1 MEQDLIRERYDLSMA
16 RIQEILTEETVPEN
30 YRDYFRK
37 VTEFI
42 IQCGEV
48 LKAKEDGSLDQM
60 TLEGEQ
66 MDLYVNANDIM
77 QF

>member
-37 VTEFI
+37 VTEFHYPVRRGLK
-42 IQCGEV
+42 GERGR
-48 LKAKEDGSLDQM
+48 KPGSDD
-60 TLEGEQ
+60 TGRGKN
-66 MDLYVNANDIM
+66 VKP
-77 QF
+77 

>member
-42 IQCGEV
+42 IQCGDSYECLTV
-48 LKAKEDGSLDQM
+48 TMAQGRDC
-60 TLEGEQ
+60 
-66 MDLYVNANDIM
+66 
-77 QF
+77 

>member
-48 LKAKEDGSLDQM
+48 LK
-60 TLEGEQ
+60 GERGRKSGA
-66 MDLYVNANDIM
+66 DDTGRGKNVKP
-77 QF
+77 

>member
-48 LKAKEDGSLDQM
+48 LRRKR
-60 TLEGEQ
+60 T
-66 MDLYVNANDIM
+66 
-77 QF
+77 

>member
-42 IQCGEV
+42 IQCG
-48 LKAKEDGSLDQM
+48 LKGKRGRKTGSDD
-60 TLEGEQ
+60 TGRGKN
-66 MDLYVNANDIM
+66 VKS
-77 QF
+77 

>member
-42 IQCGEV
+42 IQCHLLQTSV
-48 LKAKEDGSLDQM
+48 LFRL
-60 TLEGEQ
+60 
-66 MDLYVNANDIM
+66 
-77 QF
+77 

>member
-37 VTEFI
+37 SDRVHYPVRRGLK
-42 IQCGEV
+42 GERGRKSGADDTGRGKNV
-48 LKAKEDGSLDQM
+48 KP
-60 TLEGEQ
+60 
-66 MDLYVNANDIM
+66 
-77 QF
+77 